1 MCYRCFDANCHC
13 SAGRLSVGQTD
24 RGPSAAVVVRGGAY
38 PEGEATMFDMK
49 RRKTL
54 LGVAAIAGPMARA
67 RNSPSTW
74 GGLAW

>member
-1 MCYRCFDANCHC
+1 
-13 SAGRLSVGQTD
+13 
-24 RGPSAAVVVRGGAY
+24 
-38 PEGEATMFDMK
+38 MFDMK